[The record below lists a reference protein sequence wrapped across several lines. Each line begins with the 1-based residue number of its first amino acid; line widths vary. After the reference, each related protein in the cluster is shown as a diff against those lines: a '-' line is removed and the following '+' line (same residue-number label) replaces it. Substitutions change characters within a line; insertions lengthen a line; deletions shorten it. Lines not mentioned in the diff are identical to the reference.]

1 MFLCQLQFYNQGLV
15 HQDWLDIINIYLK
28 CNSKVIIKHPK
39 KRNELL
45 DEQFEKP
52 NDLKILTLTLFKSRQ
67 IAIIWIDLLP
77 TVEFQTPNIKSTLW
91 R

>member
-1 MFLCQLQFYNQGLV
+1 MQFESYY
-15 HQDWLDIINIYLK
+15 IR
-28 CNSKVIIKHPK
+28 HPK

-67 IAIIWIDLLP
+67 IAIIKIQDRFIAP
-77 TVEFQTPNIKSTLW
+77 TVEFQTQHKINILRQKKFSSINEYIDHKKNM
-91 R
+91 